1 MKTGEQT
8 VILERR
14 ADATATVRL
23 NRPHVKN
30 ALNTATREALAEC
43 FAALAEDPAVRA
55 VVLTGGPHDF
65 AAGADINEF
74 VDETPIGLMR
84 RGDERAWAAIA
95 RLPQPLIAAV
105 NGYALG
111 GGMELAMSCDII
123 IAGESAKFGQP
134 EVRIGIIPGAGGT
147 QRLPRAV
154 GKFHAMRLILTGDVV
169 SASEALTMGL
179 VSRIVADAE
188 VETEAQNL
196 ASRIAALPPLAV
208 QAAKQAVLMSGSMP
222 LEAGLQFE
230 RRSFERLF
238 ASSDKR
244 EGMRAFLDKRP
255 PRFTGD

>member
-14 ADATATVRL
+14 ADGTATVRL

-30 ALNTATREALAEC
+30 ALNTVTRQALAES

-74 VDETPIGLMR
+74 VDETAVGLMR
-84 RGDERAWAAIA
+84 KGDERAWAAIA

-105 NGYALG
+105 TGYALG
-111 GGMELAMSCDII
+111 GGMELAMCCDII
-123 IAGESAKFGQP
+123 VAGESAKFGQP

-179 VSRIVADAE
+179 VSRIVADAA

-196 ASRIAALPPLAV
+196 ALRIAALPPLAV
-208 QAAKQAVLMSGSMP
+208 QAAKQAVLMSDSMP
-222 LEAGLQFE
+222 LESGLQFE

>member
-1 MKTGEQT
+1 VTGEQS
-8 VILERR
+8 VIVERR
-14 ADATATVRL
+14 ADGTATVRL
-23 NRPHVKN
+23 NRPQVKN
-30 ALNTATREALAEC
+30 ALNTATREALAAA

-55 VVLTGGPHDF
+55 VVLTGGSHDF

-74 VDETPIGLMR
+74 VDETTIGIMR
-84 RGDERAWAAIA
+84 KGDERAWAAIA

-123 IAGESAKFGQP
+123 VAGESAKFGQP

-179 VSRIVADAE
+179 ISRVVEDAA

-208 QAAKQAVLMSGSMP
+208 QAAKQAVLMSESMP
-222 LEAGLQFE
+222 LEAGLQLE